1 MGPLPSFKS
10 QSSGAGGERAETAG
24 GAEVEEEGREE
35 GRDAVAAGLGP
46 RTVTRSVGMCHT
58 GSPKR
63 CFFFTGLR
71 RSSSAS
77 DSSISSSAEIR
88 I

>member
-1 MGPLPSFKS
+1 M
-10 QSSGAGGERAETAG
+10 
-24 GAEVEEEGREE
+24 EVEEEGQREQ
-35 GRDAVAAGLGP
+35 GRKDAAEQPPADPAAGWRPRPDLG
-46 RTVTRSVGMCHT
+46 TGVCHT

-63 CFFFTGLR
+63 CFFFTGFRGLSLR
-71 RSSSAS
+71 RSSSTS